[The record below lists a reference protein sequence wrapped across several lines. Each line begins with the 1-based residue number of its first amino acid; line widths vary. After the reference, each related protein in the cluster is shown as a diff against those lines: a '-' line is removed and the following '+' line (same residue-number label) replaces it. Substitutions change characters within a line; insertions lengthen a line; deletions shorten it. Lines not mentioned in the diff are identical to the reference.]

1 MCQLY
6 YSFFNAFSV
15 QTLFNSIFLTFYN
28 ITFTSVPIFLFGLF
42 EQRFEIS
49 KIEKNPYLYRLIT
62 HNKYLSSSEFLKW
75 SFLGLWHSL
84 CAYFFAY
91 GLYAYSSHFAPSGTL
106 SGYAEFG
113 SLVIMIVFLNV
124 HVKLLLEWHYQTIAV
139 PISYTCSVL
148 AFIVFCLIPNSFIMP
163 SILTSITDNQT
174 FYWIFYDL
182 FSYAATWL
190 CILVAVV
197 SSNLPDF
204 IVSVF
209 ETLKERYS
217 TVKYESLESNTFK
230 INSLD
235 NLKKNKIEN
244 LAYTNDGYASEKD
257 KGIEI
262 PIDKSRVS
270 NYFIQILSILHTL
283 YQYYAL

>member
-15 QTLFNSIFLTFYN
+15 QTLFSSIFLTFYN
-28 ITFTSVPIFLFGLF
+28 ITFTSMPIFLFGLF
-42 EQRFEIS
+42 EQRYEIK

-62 HNKYLSSSEFLKW
+62 RNKFLSASEFCKW

-91 GLYAYSSHFAPSGTL
+91 GLYAYSSHFSNNGTL

-113 SLVIMIVFLNV
+113 SLIIMIVFLNV

-139 PISYTCSVL
+139 LISYACSII

-163 SILTSITDNQT
+163 SFLTSITDNQT

-182 FSYAATWL
+182 FSHAATWL
-190 CILVAVV
+190 CILLAVV
-197 SSNLPDF
+197 ASNLPDL
-204 IVSVF
+204 ITSIF
-209 ETLKERYS
+209 ETMRERFI
-217 TVKYESLESNTFK
+217 TVKYESRELNT
-230 INSLD
+230 IEQNSFETI
-235 NLKKNKIEN
+235 KKNKVEN
-244 LAYTNDGYASEKD
+244 FSITNNVYSSEKD

-270 NYFIQILSILHTL
+270 AFY
-283 YQYYAL
+283 